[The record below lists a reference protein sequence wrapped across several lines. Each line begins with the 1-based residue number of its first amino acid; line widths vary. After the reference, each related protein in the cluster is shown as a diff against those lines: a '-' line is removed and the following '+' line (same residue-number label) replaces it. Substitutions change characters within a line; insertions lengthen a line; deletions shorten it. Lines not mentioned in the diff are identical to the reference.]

1 MPVMNGMSYNS
12 PPHVDMALF
21 ANKDMTKFDKPM
33 NFESCDIPELCPGVG
48 PSMGG
53 AKNDKG

>member
-1 MPVMNGMSYNS
+1 
-12 PPHVDMALF
+12 MALF